1 MPTSIR
7 KCSPGLMPKYGS
19 KVERYVLRV
28 GGQDMSD
35 RRAKMYIKDVKSSNG
50 TFVNGERLS
59 LEGVESDPFELKS
72 EDTVVSLSIMSS
84 TDLVG
89 IRYRYHQR

>member
-1 MPTSIR
+1 
-7 KCSPGLMPKYGS
+7 
-19 KVERYVLRV
+19 
-28 GGQDMSD
+28 MSD

>member
-1 MPTSIR
+1 
-7 KCSPGLMPKYGS
+7 
-19 KVERYVLRV
+19 VERYVLRV